1 MRSSVIHA
9 REARER
15 RALAQPRERLRLAA
29 ALAPAV
35 EHALEQLV
43 LGDAR
48 QHLHA
53 ATAIGSGPEP
63 HEVQLARVA
72 DPRRTMQR
80 SVRGLA
86 PPQPDVVL
94 A

>member
-1 MRSSVIHA
+1 VG
-9 REARER
+9 RER
-15 RALAQPRERLRLAA
+15 RALAQPRERPRLTA
-29 ALAPAV
+29 ALAPAG
-35 EHALEQLV
+35 EHALQQLA

-53 ATAIGSGPEP
+53 ATALGSRPQP
-63 HEVQLARVA
+63 HQVQLAGVA
-72 DPRRTMQR
+72 DPRRAMQR
-80 SVRGLA
+80 SVDVLA